1 MLKWYQE
8 TEDQHDVFMAG
19 RIRLVRNLA
28 HYPFPVKL
36 SGEESAKL
44 EGELREGLSGIGS
57 VDGKTFRTLPLSS
70 MEAEGNGAASTVKA
84 RKKEEKKAFFFQKM
98 KR

>member
-44 EGELREGLSGIGS
+44 EGELREGLS
-57 VDGKTFRTLPLSS
+57 
-70 MEAEGNGAASTVKA
+70 
-84 RKKEEKKAFFFQKM
+84 
-98 KR
+98 

>member
-36 SGEESAKL
+36 SGEYSNVKFVSGYCTEISFINFATKTASSIVFSF
-44 EGELREGLSGIGS
+44 ELPKTTSLCS
-57 VDGKTFRTLPLSS
+57 VDVEL
-70 MEAEGNGAASTVKA
+70 
-84 RKKEEKKAFFFQKM
+84 
-98 KR
+98 